1 MPTRHTMATK
11 TPANARQRL
20 IKLIH
25 VGRRELGM
33 DEPTYRTMLRA
44 TGKAESTSA
53 MAVPA
58 LMAVLERMKAAGFT
72 IRPKNG
78 DRQMAANPEAKKVR
92 ALWLF
97 LHHLGEVRDPSETAL
112 AAYVKR
118 MVKVD
123 DLRWARG
130 DRVAYLI
137 ETLKK
142 WVMRRLPG
150 AVHQL
155 KLDAIEERR
164 AGRLTPAQVED
175 IHNALDGLSGDSGFD
190 KHWASW
196 EGLTLALG
204 RPILADIKV
213 LGSAKA

>member
-1 MPTRHTMATK
+1 MNTTAATDRRAK
-11 TPANARQRL
+11 L
-20 IKLIH
+20 VKLIQIA
-25 VGRRELGM
+25 RRDLGL
-33 DEPTYRTMLRA
+33 DDPTYRTVLLSA
-44 TGKAESTSA
+44 GKASSTKE
-53 MAVPA
+53 MAIPM
-58 LMAVLERMKAAGFT
+58 LEAVLERMKASGFKV
-72 IRPKNG
+72 RPKAG
-78 DRQMAANPEAKKVR
+78 DRIQAVYPEARKVR

-130 DRVAYLI
+130 KRVEALI

-190 KHWASW
+190 KHWESW

>member
-1 MPTRHTMATK
+1 MATK
-11 TPANARQRL
+11 PPANARQRL

-33 DEPTYRTMLRA
+33 DEPTYRTMLR
-44 TGKAESTSA
+44 TIGKAESTTN

-78 DRQMAANPEAKKVR
+78 DRPMAVNPEAKKVR

-97 LHHLGEVRDPSETAL
+97 LHALGEVRDPSESAL
-112 AAYVKR
+112 AVYVKR
-118 MVKVD
+118 IAKVD

-130 DRVAYLI
+130 DKVEVLI

-142 WVMRRLPG
+142 WAMRFLP
-150 AVHQL
+150 AAIAHL
-155 KLDAIEERR
+155 KSEALELHR
-164 AGRLTPAQVED
+164 AGELSPEQDKLIQESLA
-175 IHNALDGLSGDSGFD
+175 GLEPGIFND
-190 KHWASW
+190 HWTAW
-196 EGLTLALG
+196 EGLMIALG
-204 RPILADIKV
+204 RPVAGDLQV
-213 LGSAKA
+213 LGGAAK

>member
-1 MPTRHTMATK
+1 M
-11 TPANARQRL
+11 
-20 IKLIH
+20 
-25 VGRRELGM
+25 EC
-33 DEPTYRTMLRA
+33 
-44 TGKAESTSA
+44 
-53 MAVPA
+53 
-58 LMAVLERMKAAGFT
+58 MKASGFKV
-72 IRPKNG
+72 RPKAG
-78 DRQMAANPEAKKVR
+78 DRIQAVYPEARKVR

-130 DRVAYLI
+130 KRVEALI

-142 WVMRRLPG
+142 WVMRRLPE
-150 AVHQL
+150 AINKL
-155 KLDAIEERR
+155 KADAIAEHR
-164 AGRLTPAQVED
+164 AGRLSPDQVEA
-175 IHNALDGLSGDSGFD
+175 IQNALQGLSGDSGFD